1 MSYMLN
7 NNDESDNSSTLIY
20 ASIIIIMIAIAILG
34 LFFFKQD
41 KNTTADL
48 DLTSQQLVEKDS
60 TSPTTA
66 VIKSNT
72 NTDQNINQTETQPP
86 MNKTNLTRPEMTIDP
101 NKEYIATMNTSEGVV
116 KIKLFAQ
123 ETPVT
128 VNNFVYL
135 AQNKFYDG
143 LIFHRVIKD
152 FMIQGGCPL
161 GNGTGGPGYKF
172 EDEQNSAPLV
182 QGSLAMANSGPDTN
196 GSQFF
201 IVTAAATPWLDGV
214 HTHFGQVIEGMD
226 VIMKI
231 DTTPTGS
238 NDKPTQ
244 NITIN
249 SVTISE
255 N

>member
-20 ASIIIIMIAIAILG
+20 AIIIIIMIAITILG

-41 KNTTADL
+41 KNTATDL

-66 VIKSNT
+66 VIESTT

-101 NKEYIATMNTSEGVV
+101 NKEYIATMNTSQGVV

>member
-20 ASIIIIMIAIAILG
+20 AIIIIIMIAITILG

-41 KNTTADL
+41 KNTTTDL

-66 VIKSNT
+66 VIESTT

-101 NKEYIATMNTSEGVV
+101 NKEYIATMNTSQGVV

>member
-101 NKEYIATMNTSEGVV
+101 NKEYIATMNTSQGVV

-161 GNGTGGPGYKF
+161 SNGTGGPGYKF

>member
-1 MSYMLN
+1 MLN

-20 ASIIIIMIAIAILG
+20 AIIIIIMIAIAILG

>member
-1 MSYMLN
+1 MLN

-20 ASIIIIMIAIAILG
+20 AIIIIIMIAITILG

-41 KNTTADL
+41 KNTTTDL

-66 VIKSNT
+66 VIESTT

-101 NKEYIATMNTSEGVV
+101 NKEYIATMNTSQGVV

>member
-20 ASIIIIMIAIAILG
+20 AIIIIIMIAIAILG